1 MVTLIIVLVLC
12 LIGVSMYAAYLN
24 GELNR
29 ERHRRYEAEVW
40 IDPVSLEESK

>member
-29 ERHRRYEAEVW
+29 ERHRRYEAEAW